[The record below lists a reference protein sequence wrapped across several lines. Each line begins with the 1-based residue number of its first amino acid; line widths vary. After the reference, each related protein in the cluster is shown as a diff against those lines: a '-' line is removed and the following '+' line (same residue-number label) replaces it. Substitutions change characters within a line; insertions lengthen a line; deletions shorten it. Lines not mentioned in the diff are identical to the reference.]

1 MDQKNL
7 LYFGIIIAL
16 VIAVAA
22 PFIASSN
29 PDGLESAFFGVFG
42 AKEVHGAELDEEAAG
57 AAEEQVQ
64 EITGNTFSFDS
75 PFPDY
80 TIGGMEKAGEALII
94 AVGTLIVLGI
104 AFGLGR
110 ALSRS
115 D

>member
-80 TIGGMEKAGEALII
+80 SIEGMEKAGEALII
-94 AVGTLIVLGI
+94 AIGTLLVLGI

-110 ALSRS
+110 VLSRT